1 MSKSALPYMIQSV
14 ACARAGYSTPS
25 MARKKTPTRG
35 AFSGAAE
42 LRFPA
47 NGNPPQ
53 SVVCARAGCSTPSS
67 ARKKRPQGALFLVP
81 LNCGFPPAGT
91 FRRVSLALARG
102 VRPLPRHTKKRPQG
116 ALFLV
121 PLIGVEPIRYRYHRI
136 LSPARLPIPPQR
148 QAIRLY
154 NTIAEKSSVFMA
166 LVFLKFL
173 RMNHGKIHM
182 ARN

>member
-1 MSKSALPYMIQSV
+1 MSESALPYMIQSV
-14 ACARAGYSTPS
+14 ACARAGCSAPST
-25 MARKKTPTRG
+25 ARKKAPTRG

-53 SVVCARAGCSTPSS
+53 SVAFAHAGCSAPST
-67 ARKKRPQGALFLVP
+67 AR
-81 LNCGFPPAGT
+81 
-91 FRRVSLALARG
+91 
-102 VRPLPRHTKKRPQG
+102 KKRPQG

-166 LVFLKFL
+166 LVFLKFHVCIAVKYIW
-173 RMNHGKIHM
+173 RG
-182 ARN
+182 

>member
-14 ACARAGYSTPS
+14 AFAHAGCSAPST
-25 MARKKTPTRG
+25 ARKKRPQGALFLVPLNCGFPPAGTFRRVSLALARG
-35 AFSGAAE
+35 VRP
-42 LRFPA
+42 LPRH
-47 NGNPPQ
+47 
-53 SVVCARAGCSTPSS
+53 T
-67 ARKKRPQGALFLVP
+67 KKRPQGALFLVP

>member
-1 MSKSALPYMIQSV
+1 MKGTL
-14 ACARAGYSTPS
+14 
-25 MARKKTPTRG
+25 RG

-47 NGNPPQ
+47 SGNLPQ
-53 SVVCARAGCSTPSS
+53 SVAFARAGCSTPST
-67 ARKKRPQGALFLVP
+67 ARKKSPQGGLFLVP
-81 LNCGFPPAGT
+81 LNCGFPQTGT
-91 FRRVSLALARG
+91 LRRGSLALARG

-154 NTIAEKSSVFMA
+154 NTIAEKSSVFTT
-166 LVFLKFL
+166 LVFHKFNVCIAVKYIW
-173 RMNHGKIHM
+173 RGTNPRHM
-182 ARN
+182 EIQKENYINYVTHSTL

>member
-1 MSKSALPYMIQSV
+1 MSESALPYAIQSV
-14 ACARAGYSTPS
+14 AFAH
-25 MARKKTPTRG
+25 
-35 AFSGAAE
+35 
-42 LRFPA
+42 
-47 NGNPPQ
+47 
-53 SVVCARAGCSTPSS
+53 AGCSAPST

-81 LNCGFPPAGT
+81 LNCGFPQTGT
-91 FRRVSLALARG
+91 LRRVSLSLARG
-102 VRPLPRHTKKRPQG
+102 VRPLPRHTKKRPQGALFLVPLNCGFPQTGTLRRVSLTLARGVRPLTRHTKKRPQG

-166 LVFLKFL
+166 LVFLKFNVCIAVKCVW
-173 RMNHGKIHM
+173 RGF
-182 ARN
+182 